1 MIALHFNL
9 QLVQFFADHR
19 NPFLTWLFTTAGFFG
34 TADIYFLLTIL
45 LYVVWDK
52 RQAIRLSVLILLTM
66 MLNDVLKMLI
76 GNPRPFVRE
85 GTYLKKWAVS
95 PAEARS
101 LAAEYSTPSAHAMG
115 SSAFY
120 SYLAAAVKNRL
131 VRAIL
136 VLAIV
141 VIGVSR
147 PYLGVHYVED
157 VLIGWAMGLT
167 LTLCAVRYAGR
178 ISSLWARCA
187 YGWQIAIA
195 AGASLL
201 LWLVTVALH
210 GGRID
215 GEVRDLAIY
224 CGLLTGVLIARPL
237 ELRLVNFDPRSFGPG
252 AKVLRYVLTVTMA
265 VLVLFAL
272 KDTFRF
278 LADGE
283 TALGCAL
290 DYLRYAAAN
299 VVGLFLGPL
308 VFCKLK
314 LAKRVS

>member
-19 NPFLTWLFTTAGFFG
+19 NPFLTRLFTAASFFG
-34 TADIYFLLTIL
+34 TADFYFLLTIL

-52 RQAIRLSVLILLTM
+52 REAIRLSVLILLTM
-66 MLNDVLKMLI
+66 AFNDVLKMLI

-85 GTYLKKWAVS
+85 GTYPKKWAVS

-101 LAAEYSTPSAHAMG
+101 LAAEYSTPSGHAMG

-120 SYLAAAVKNRL
+120 SYLFAAVKNRL

-141 VIGVSR
+141 LIGVSR

-157 VLIGWAMGLT
+157 VLFGWAMGLT

-195 AGASLL
+195 AAASMVLC
-201 LWLVTVALH
+201 LVTVALH

-215 GEVRDLAIY
+215 GDVGSLAIY
-224 CGLLTGVLIARPL
+224 GGLLTGVIIARPL
-237 ELRLVNFDPRSFGPG
+237 ELRLVNFDPRSLGPE
-252 AKVLRYVLTVTMA
+252 AKVLRYVLTVTMT

-272 KDTFRF
+272 KDAFRF
-278 LADGE
+278 LAEGE
-283 TALGCAL
+283 TPLGCAL

-299 VVGLFLGPL
+299 VAAFFLGPL

-314 LAKRVS
+314 LAERVS